1 MPTIHRLLQQFHR
14 TDPTQPNR
22 RLRFLLALLL
32 TTFAVLLALP
42 VLPLSDF
49 ESQTALL
56 HAVEKPI
63 PSPSPSLQEC
73 LENVAWPDQFEIPFT
88 AHFAE
93 TKYGPWRKNLLQ
105 YQYLRTP
112 GMVTVNFR
120 SYFARC
126 TNLPFVPLSFFG
138 KPCAYYF
145 VRDPQQDNQWQAYV
159 FSIALKQYFKLASNL
174 GPMVPDFVAR
184 YQALRPEGCADNPLP
199 DSPLPVRN
207 PRGGSSAQWFLTSGS
222 RKINTPATTEGYYAA
237 IATPVTGPDGKQYKP
252 PFAFTGAPPG
262 VGFQFGKNV
271 AMYGE
276 LVYDW
281 KRFTIK
287 SSFHPDTFVPPKG
300 YREIKGVVLSPP
312 PSPAPGASPEP
323 TPLRPNCVACH
334 LSDLK
339 DDQTFYIEARRAA
352 AVKAIM
358 NRR

>member
-1 MPTIHRLLQQFHR
+1 MPAIHPRLQQFHR
-14 TDPTQPNR
+14 PGATEPNR

-32 TTFAVLLALP
+32 TTFAVWLVLAGFSP
-42 VLPLSDF
+42 ADF
-49 ESQTALL
+49 ESQTASLRG
-56 HAVEKPI
+56 AAEPT

-73 LENVAWPDQFEIPFT
+73 LENVAWPDQFEVPFT

-112 GMVTVNFR
+112 GIETVNFR

-126 TNLPFVPLSFFG
+126 TNLPFVPLNFFG

-145 VRDPQQDNQWQAYV
+145 VRDPQDNQWQSYV

-184 YQALRPEGCADNPLP
+184 YQALRPEGCADNPLS
-199 DSPLPVRN
+199 DSPVPVRN
-207 PRGGSSAQWFLTSGS
+207 PPGGETAQWFLTSGS
-222 RKINTPATTEGYYAA
+222 RKINAPATTEGYYAA
-237 IATPVTGPDGKQYKP
+237 IATPVTGPDDKQYKP
-252 PFAFTGAPPG
+252 PFAFSGAPPG

-271 AMYGE
+271 AQYGE

-281 KRFTIK
+281 KLFTIK
-287 SSFHPDTFVPPKG
+287 TSFPPGTFVPPKG
-300 YREIKGVVLSPP
+300 YRQIKGVVLPA
-312 PSPAPGASPEP
+312 PSPSPGTAPVP
-323 TPLRPNCVACH
+323 TPPRPNCVACH
-334 LSDLK
+334 MSDPK
-339 DDQTFYIEARRAA
+339 HDQTFYIEARRAA
-352 AVKAIM
+352 AVKAI